1 MSRSALRI
9 ATLAAVAATLGD
21 LLMLYVANA
30 GRPELALPAPP
41 RFALPAGA
49 LLGVAAIPLYA
60 LGYRE
65 AARAIADVSASR
77 ARIVS
82 LCGAGA
88 AVAGAIIHAATAG
101 AIRGATGAAPPLES
115 VAASGPWLLIGW
127 GIASLLVLVASV
139 VVFRAGMAGSR
150 ALPRAVAWLNPAVV
164 TLLLG
169 AAGLASETG
178 RSFLTPAA
186 PNLAHVVFFASLL
199 HARRDGPHERK

>member
-1 MSRSALRI
+1 MTSRSALRI

-65 AARAIADVSASR
+65 AARAIADASATR
-77 ARIVS
+77 ARVVS

-88 AVAGAIIHAATAG
+88 AVAGAIIHAATAR

-115 VAASGPWLLIGW
+115 VAASGPLLAGW
-127 GIASLLVLVASV
+127 AFAALLVGIASAV
-139 VVFRAGMAGSR
+139 VMRAGIAEPR
-150 ALPRAVAWLNPAVV
+150 TLPRTVTWLNPAVV

-169 AAGLASETG
+169 AAGLASEPG

-199 HARRDGPHERK
+199 LARRDGPHERT